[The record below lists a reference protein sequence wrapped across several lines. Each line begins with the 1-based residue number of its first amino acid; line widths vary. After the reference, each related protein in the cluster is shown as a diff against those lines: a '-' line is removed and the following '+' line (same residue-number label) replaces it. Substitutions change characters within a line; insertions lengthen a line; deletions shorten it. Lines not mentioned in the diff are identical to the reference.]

1 MLSHSKGELLFL
13 CTGEQEAE
21 REGECE
27 RVTER
32 ERESAG
38 VGRSEDRRGVGP
50 FNQLAVYPEP
60 DAKVKENHTSQ
71 THIDR

>member
-27 RVTER
+27 RVRER
-32 ERESAG
+32 ERALEWGDLRIGEVWVHSI
-38 VGRSEDRRGVGP
+38 SLQ
-50 FNQLAVYPEP
+50 FTQNQM
-60 DAKVKENHTSQ
+60 Q
-71 THIDR
+71 R